1 MRDDDPMLQS
11 DAMVTETRIKVL
23 RPLRKV
29 LLGTRDGIW
38 RITGD
43 VAPDA
48 PWAWRKDQ
56 YVSDPSRAVRCLARD
71 PGTGAVLAGYAG
83 PGEALELS
91 DDGGRTWEPAP
102 GWPAALGVWSMATPG
117 VGRIVAGTSPAGL
130 QEGELPGG
138 GWTANETVAGL
149 GGAEGSRVRDLAQ
162 SSVEPRRWLAA
173 VDGGLWLST
182 DNGESFRAVA
192 EGFDARGVVFTRGG
206 AAAAATSQGIMRSPD
221 GGESWVG
228 PVGPSGEAVAICADV
243 AGTLFASMR
252 GVAAGVLFASDDKG
266 GTWHH
271 FGPEEQPLPEPVDGV
286 HALEAD
292 SLHPGVVY
300 FGGEDRVV
308 LVSAEAT
315 RTVAEEL
322 DGVRCM
328 LVV

>member
-11 DAMVTETRIKVL
+11 DAMITETRIKVL

-56 YVSDPSRAVRCLARD
+56 YVEDPSRAVRCLARD

-83 PGEALELS
+83 SGDGLDLS
-91 DDGGRTWEPAP
+91 DDGGRTWSPAP
-102 GWPAALGVWSMATPG
+102 GWPSGQGVWSLATPG
-117 VGRIVAGTSPAGL
+117 VGQVIAGCGPFAL
-130 QEGELPGG
+130 RHGELPGES
-138 GWTANETVAGL
+138 WVENASVAGIPARE
-149 GGAEGSRVRDLAQ
+149 GARVRDLAQ
-162 SSVEPRRWLAA
+162 SSVEPSRWLAA
-173 VDGGLWLST
+173 VDGGLLLST
-182 DNGESFRAVA
+182 DGCRNFQVVA
-192 EGFDARGVVFTRGG
+192 DGFDASAVVYTRGG
-206 AAAAATSQGIMRSPD
+206 AAAAATSQGVMRSPD
-221 GGESWVG
+221 GGASWVG
-228 PVGPSGEAVAICADV
+228 PVGPTGQAVGLCADV
-243 AGTLFASMR
+243 AGTLFATYS
-252 GVAAGVLFASDDKG
+252 GVSAGVLFSSQDKG
-266 GTWHH
+266 GNWHP
-271 FGPEEQPLPEPVDGV
+271 FGPDDQPLPEPVDGV
-286 HALEAD
+286 HDLAAD

-308 LVSAEAT
+308 LVAAEAI

-322 DGVRCM
+322 DGVRCL